1 MKKFDFFIFDLDGTL
16 LDTAKD
22 FYISINILKSRYS
35 LDEENFEEIRN
46 RVSEGSA
53 SLVKY
58 AMNLSDTDKN
68 SIEIYRR
75 KLLSIYEEH
84 LLDETNI
91 FDEMQEVLTE
101 LNKKNIEWGIVT
113 NKPKKYADKI
123 VSKLLLSYKPLF
135 LICPEDVGVSKPD
148 PKGIIKALSL
158 SKKNKNNAIYIGDHI
173 KDIQAGSAA
182 KVATMVA
189 AYGYLNKDDNPL
201 DWQADFIINSPK
213 EIHNFIK

>member
-1 MKKFDFFIFDLDGTL
+1 MMKKFDFFIFDLDGTL

-91 FDEMQEVLTE
+91 FDEMQEVLT
-101 LNKKNIEWGIVT
+101 
-113 NKPKKYADKI
+113 
-123 VSKLLLSYKPLF
+123 
-135 LICPEDVGVSKPD
+135 DVK
-148 PKGIIKALSL
+148 
-158 SKKNKNNAIYIGDHI
+158 SKKSQQKLHKA
-173 KDIQAGSAA
+173 
-182 KVATMVA
+182 
-189 AYGYLNKDDNPL
+189 
-201 DWQADFIINSPK
+201 
-213 EIHNFIK
+213 